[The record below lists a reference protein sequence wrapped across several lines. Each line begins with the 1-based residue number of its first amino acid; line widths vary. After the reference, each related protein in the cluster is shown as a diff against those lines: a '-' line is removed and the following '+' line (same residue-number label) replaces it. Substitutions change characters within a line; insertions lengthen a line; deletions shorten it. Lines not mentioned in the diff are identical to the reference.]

1 MAMSKP
7 SKGWYP
13 DPQNDTR
20 MRLWDG
26 LHWTEHT
33 RGAEHSTLTVRDLKA
48 PKFMIVPALCLAP
61 TLLFVAYLFASYPIV
76 VILSSL
82 GLLFTIPAFIWFD
95 KLEPEPLAYRW
106 NAFVWGAG
114 VCILVSGIVNS
125 LASAVAGLE
134 FSAVVSAPLVEET
147 LKVLGVLVL
156 ARKKAIGSPL
166 DGFVYAGYIGLGFAS
181 IENLLYYYESL
192 ETLGFSGLA
201 STFVVRGILAP
212 FAHPYFT
219 IWAGLFVGIACRDS
233 KSLFAA
239 ALKGLAIGIPLH
251 AIWNASALSGSIGIV
266 GTVALVN
273 LVLFF
278 TVTYR
283 MVKARKIE
291 ITKVRN
297 NIRSLA
303 FTFNISPVELEMY
316 GDLKLVKKF
325 RKSLTKTNRRQFDYR
340 YATIVNH
347 LLEIEKPAN
356 TQ

>member
-1 MAMSKP
+1 M
-7 SKGWYP
+7 
-13 DPQNDTR
+13 
-20 MRLWDG
+20 
-26 LHWTEHT
+26 
-33 RGAEHSTLTVRDLKA
+33 
-48 PKFMIVPALCLAP
+48 
-61 TLLFVAYLFASYPIV
+61 
-76 VILSSL
+76 
-82 GLLFTIPAFIWFD
+82 
-95 KLEPEPLAYRW
+95 
-106 NAFVWGAG
+106 
-114 VCILVSGIVNS
+114 
-125 LASAVAGLE
+125 
-134 FSAVVSAPLVEET
+134 
-147 LKVLGVLVL
+147 
-156 ARKKAIGSPL
+156 
-166 DGFVYAGYIGLGFAS
+166 
-181 IENLLYYYESL
+181 LYYYESL

-239 ALKGLAIGIPLH
+239 ALKGWAIGIPLH